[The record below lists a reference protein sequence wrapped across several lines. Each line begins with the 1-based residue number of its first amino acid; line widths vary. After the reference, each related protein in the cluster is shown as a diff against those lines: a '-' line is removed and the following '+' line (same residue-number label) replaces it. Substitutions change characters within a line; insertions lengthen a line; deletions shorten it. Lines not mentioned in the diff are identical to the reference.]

1 MSPRHGQPMRKRLRK
16 WTEALSRP
24 QIRVG
29 LDIGSS
35 AIKLIELEQR
45 AGGYRLKR
53 FGVRRLESRVAEEE
67 SIHSSPRLKAS
78 LTELFQECDLLGSPV
93 AISVSGPSV
102 MVKRIRVS
110 GVKADALDE
119 YLTWEGRQY
128 IPYAMNDIYF
138 DYSILPRPRLASE
151 EFELLLVAAKQQVVE
166 SRKTMLE
173 EIGVHPVVCDVDGLA
188 LMKTIM
194 RTRRASRG
202 RSFAIVNVGAS
213 GMNIVVV
220 ADEQPLV
227 VRDVILNE
235 TSSNLTAVDGAPGEG
250 AASHGSFQ
258 ARTDSPEN
266 FRAMAEV
273 VREIT
278 CCVESV
284 LDRYPELDVE
294 KLFLCGGQSN
304 NPRLRSMLH
313 DALGIPTLQFDPF
326 EEIECSGDRRDRL
339 SASAHLGGVAV
350 GLAMHQDNHGEH

>member
-1 MSPRHGQPMRKRLRK
+1 MRKRLRK
-16 WTEALSRP
+16 WTETFSRP

-35 AIKLIELEQR
+35 TIKLIELEQR
-45 AGGYRLKR
+45 AGKYRLKR
-53 FGVRRLESRVAEEE
+53 FGVRRLESRVAEAE
-67 SIHSSPRLKAS
+67 SSHSSPRLKAS
-78 LTELFQECDLLGSPV
+78 LSDLLQECDLLGSPV

-119 YLTWEGRQY
+119 YLTWEGHQY

-138 DYSILPRPRLASE
+138 DYWVLPQPRFASE
-151 EFELLLVAAKQQVVE
+151 ELELLLVAAKQQVVE
-166 SRKTMLE
+166 SRKTLLE
-173 EIGVHPVVCDVDGLA
+173 EIGVHPIVCDVDGLA

-213 GMNIVVV
+213 GMNIVFV

-227 VRDVILNE
+227 VRDLIFEE
-235 TSSNLTAVDGAPGEG
+235 TPSSLTN
-250 AASHGSFQ
+250 SS
-258 ARTDSPEN
+258 
-266 FRAMAEV
+266 AMAAV
-273 VREIT
+273 VREIK
-278 CCVESV
+278 CCFESV
-284 LDRYPELDVE
+284 LARYPEVDVE

-304 NPRLRSMLH
+304 DPRLRSVLH
-313 DALGIPTLQFDPF
+313 DALGIPTLQFNPF

-350 GLAMHQDNHGEH
+350 GLAMHQDNHG

>member
-1 MSPRHGQPMRKRLRK
+1 M
-16 WTEALSRP
+16 SRP

-35 AIKLIELEQR
+35 TIKLIELEQR
-45 AGGYRLKR
+45 VGKYRLKR
-53 FGVRRLESRVAEEE
+53 FGVRRLESRVTEEE
-67 SIHSSPRLKAS
+67 FLHSSLRLKAS
-78 LTELFQECDLLGSPV
+78 LTELLQECNLLGSPV

-119 YLTWEGRQY
+119 YLTWEGHQH

-138 DYSILPRPRLASE
+138 DYSILPQPRLASE
-151 EFELLLVAAKQQVVE
+151 EMELLLVAAKQQVVE

-173 EIGVHPVVCDVDGLA
+173 EIGVHPIVCDVDGLA

-194 RTRRASRG
+194 RTHRASRG
-202 RSFAIVNVGAS
+202 RSFVIVNVGAS

-227 VRDVILNE
+227 VRDVIFEE
-235 TSSNLTAVDGAPGEG
+235 TSSKPTVVDAASGEG
-250 AASHGSFQ
+250 TARHGAFQ
-258 ARTDSPEN
+258 ERTDSPEN
-266 FRAMAEV
+266 PPAMAEV
-273 VREIT
+273 IREIK

-284 LDRYPELDVE
+284 FDRYPELDVE

-304 NPRLRSMLH
+304 DPWLRRMLH
-313 DALGIPTLQFDPF
+313 DALGFPALQFNPF
-326 EEIECSGDRRDRL
+326 EEIECSDGRRVRL

-350 GLAMHQDNHGEH
+350 GLAMHQDNHG